1 MLNQTKQATVLS
13 FNRASGMGWAV
24 PDDLTDDIFL
34 HRLQIQGDRRYLNPD
49 DRISY
54 EMGEFNGRPCATNIR
69 FIGCTVAKQI
79 NADRV
84 RTNGGRS

>member
-1 MLNQTKQATVLS
+1 
-13 FNRASGMGWAV
+13 
-24 PDDLTDDIFL
+24 
-34 HRLQIQGDRRYLNPD
+34 
-49 DRISY
+49 
-54 EMGEFNGRPCATNIR
+54 MGEFNGRPCATNIR